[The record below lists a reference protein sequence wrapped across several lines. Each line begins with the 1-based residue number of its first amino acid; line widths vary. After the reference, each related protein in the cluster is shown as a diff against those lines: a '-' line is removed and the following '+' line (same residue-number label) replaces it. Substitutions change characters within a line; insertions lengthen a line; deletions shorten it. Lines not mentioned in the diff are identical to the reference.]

1 MTLYPFD
8 VANGL
13 IGVLALVISFYVAIR
28 ILIRGIEF
36 KEKNLI
42 LVGITGIFI
51 SEPWW
56 PSVIS
61 FLLEASIGIRLPNPV
76 AHVIGI
82 VLQPIGIFTWLAAFT
97 DLVYKK
103 WQKPILLL
111 FLIHSIIFEITFFI
125 VFAHDPSLEG
135 TFYGINS
142 ALIPMGFMLTFLII
156 ILTTGLLFAR
166 ESVKAESQ
174 EIKTKGRLIAFAIVS
189 FSIAAAIDAII
200 LLLNLFLFLQ
210 LINRIIL
217 ISSAIA
223 FYGGFLLPEW
233 MKKIFIKT

>member
-8 VANGL
+8 IVNGL
-13 IGVLALVISFYVAIR
+13 IGILALVISFYVAIR
-28 ILIRGIEF
+28 ILMRGIEF

-42 LVGITGIFI
+42 LVGITGIFM

-61 FLLEASIGIRLPNPV
+61 FVLEASVGIRLPNPM

-82 VLQPIGIFTWLAAFT
+82 VLQPIGILTWLAAFT
-97 DLVYKK
+97 DLVYKN

-125 VFAHDPSLEG
+125 VFAHDPPLEG
-135 TFYGINS
+135 TFYGITS

-166 ESVKAESQ
+166 ESLKADSQ

-189 FSIAAAIDAII
+189 FSIAASIDAII

-210 LINRIIL
+210 LMNRIIL

-233 MKKIFIKT
+233 MKKFFIKT